1 MSEIQESRGLFTIKA
16 INKETDEIVYSEDIV
31 AASEKDALYESNL
44 KAGLKEKG
52 LKKDDVH
59 LVIKEIGQ
67 VPPKE
72 KVQRVK
78 VLGQCGDFVVGK
90 KEKK

>member
-1 MSEIQESRGLFTIKA
+1 MGTETNRGLFTIKA

-31 AASEKDALYESNL
+31 AESEKDALYESAL
-44 KAGLKEKG
+44 KEGLKKKG
-52 LKKDDVH
+52 LRKDDVH
-59 LVIKEIGQ
+59 LVVKEIGQ

-72 KVQRVK
+72 KIQRVK